1 VMHIPQGMAY
11 GMLAGVEPV
20 VGIYTAFSPVLI
32 YTILGTMPHVSM
44 GTFAVVSILVS
55 KPVLRLGGDP
65 EDIDG
70 EEVVVGGEEN
80 FTRLQVATAVTLGVG
95 IIQTCL
101 GLFRL
106 GSFSIL
112 LTDCLVSAF
121 SVGASFH
128 VFTSQLKHLLGIS
141 IPTISGPGRLI
152 FTYNALGLHLVD
164 VNLVSLAISVV
175 SILLLVLSDQA
186 VAPRLKGICNF
197 PLPSQLIVV
206 SLATLL
212 SHSLQL
218 SEVHNVRTIGDIGDI
233 PTGLPY
239 PTSPPL
245 SMLSQVLPE
254 CLPIA
259 VVAFSIGQGLGNLFG
274 SKHGYKVPPN
284 QELLAQGV
292 SNLLGSFMSCLPM
305 SGSLSRSLVQESSGC
320 KSLLTGLT
328 SAIFLLGVLLF
339 LGPIFQPLPICVLAA
354 IIVSSLT
361 GMFKKLT
368 DLTKYWEKG
377 SGDGLLWLFTFL
389 TTVFVDVDLG
399 LVVGIVLSLLLTL
412 ARGFSPSVIY
422 QRSSNVLY
430 VKGPLNYLTL
440 GFTKLLVEA
449 RLRHICKSFTGQ
461 RNTSVKL
468 EEGEGEGEV
477 PRSEDELLAEE
488 EEREALVLD
497 LSGLTH
503 LDKDGAGLVSWLEVY
518 LKENSGPQLGAIV
531 LSSSMQPL
539 LSSSSL
545 PLFTSLQRARMGL
558 EQKQVG
564 RQQVL

>member
-1 VMHIPQGMAY
+1 
-11 GMLAGVEPV
+11 
-20 VGIYTAFSPVLI
+20 
-32 YTILGTMPHVSM
+32 MPHVSM

-70 EEVVVGGEEN
+70 EEEVVEGGEN
-80 FTRLQVATAVTLGVG
+80 FTRVQVATAVTLGVG

-141 IPTISGPGRLI
+141 LPTISGPGRLVL
-152 FTYNALGLHLVD
+152 TYQALGQHLID
-164 VNLVSLAISVV
+164 ANMVSLTISFV
-175 SILLLVLSDQA
+175 SILLLLLSDMA
-186 VAPRLKGICNF
+186 VAPRLKGICDF
-197 PLPSQLIVV
+197 SLPSQLLVV
-206 SLATLL
+206 TLATSL
-212 SHSLQL
+212 SRPLQL
-218 SEVHNVRTIGDIGDI
+218 AEVHKVRTIQDIGDI
-233 PTGLPY
+233 PTGLPA
-239 PTSPPL
+239 PTPPTFSL
-245 SMLSQVLPE
+245 LSQVLPE

-259 VVAFSIGQGLGNLFG
+259 IVAFSIGQGLGNLFG

-292 SNLLGSFMSCLPM
+292 SNLVGSFMSCLPM

-328 SAIFLLGVLLF
+328 SAIFLLGVLLS

-361 GMFKKLT
+361 GMFIKLT
-368 DLTKYWEKG
+368 DLTKYWERG

-531 LSSSMQPL
+531 LPSSMQPL

-545 PLFTSLQRARMGL
+545 PLFTSFQRARMGS
-558 EQKQVG
+558 
-564 RQQVL
+564 

>member
-1 VMHIPQGMAY
+1 
-11 GMLAGVEPV
+11 MLL
-20 VGIYTAFSPVLI
+20 SQLD
-32 YTILGTMPHVSM
+32 
-44 GTFAVVSILVS
+44 
-55 KPVLRLGGDP
+55 R
-65 EDIDG
+65 
-70 EEVVVGGEEN
+70 
-80 FTRLQVATAVTLGVG
+80 
-95 IIQTCL
+95 
-101 GLFRL
+101 
-106 GSFSIL
+106 
-112 LTDCLVSAF
+112 
-121 SVGASFH
+121 
-128 VFTSQLKHLLGIS
+128 FTSDLDDGNLL
-141 IPTISGPGRLI
+141 
-152 FTYNALGLHLVD
+152 
-164 VNLVSLAISVV
+164 
-175 SILLLVLSDQA
+175 
-186 VAPRLKGICNF
+186 CNT
-197 PLPSQLIVV
+197 SQY
-206 SLATLL
+206 TL
-212 SHSLQL
+212 
-218 SEVHNVRTIGDIGDI
+218 N
-233 PTGLPY
+233 
-239 PTSPPL
+239 
-245 SMLSQVLPE
+245 
-254 CLPIA
+254 
-259 VVAFSIGQGLGNLFG
+259 QGLGNLFG

-284 QELLAQGV
+284 QVKAVVKLQFACACSILFLFQELLAQGV

-305 SGSLSRSLVQESSGC
+305 SGSLSRSLVQVVLLGIENSNFKTYLQESSGC

-339 LGPIFQPLPICVLAA
+339 LGPIFQVWLRKSCLQQSNITHFQPLPICVLAA

-368 DLTKYWEKG
+368 DLTKYWERG

-440 GFTKLLVEA
+440 GLTKLLVEA

>member
-1 VMHIPQGMAY
+1 M
-11 GMLAGVEPV
+11 
-20 VGIYTAFSPVLI
+20 VG
-32 YTILGTMPHVSM
+32 
-44 GTFAVVSILVS
+44 
-55 KPVLRLGGDP
+55 
-65 EDIDG
+65 E
-70 EEVVVGGEEN
+70 
-80 FTRLQVATAVTLGVG
+80 
-95 IIQTCL
+95 
-101 GLFRL
+101 
-106 GSFSIL
+106 
-112 LTDCLVSAF
+112 
-121 SVGASFH
+121 
-128 VFTSQLKHLLGIS
+128 
-141 IPTISGPGRLI
+141 
-152 FTYNALGLHLVD
+152 
-164 VNLVSLAISVV
+164 
-175 SILLLVLSDQA
+175 
-186 VAPRLKGICNF
+186 
-197 PLPSQLIVV
+197 
-206 SLATLL
+206 
-212 SHSLQL
+212 
-218 SEVHNVRTIGDIGDI
+218 
-233 PTGLPY
+233 
-239 PTSPPL
+239 
-245 SMLSQVLPE
+245 
-254 CLPIA
+254 
-259 VVAFSIGQGLGNLFG
+259 
-274 SKHGYKVPPN
+274 
-284 QELLAQGV
+284 
-292 SNLLGSFMSCLPM
+292 SCLLQSNM
-305 SGSLSRSLVQESSGC
+305 
-320 KSLLTGLT
+320 TH
-328 SAIFLLGVLLF
+328 
-339 LGPIFQPLPICVLAA
+339 FQPLPICVLAA

-368 DLTKYWEKG
+368 DLTKYWERG

-422 QRSSNVLY
+422 QRSSYVLY

-468 EEGEGEGEV
+468 EEGEGEV

-488 EEREALVLD
+488 EERDALVLD

-518 LKENSGPQLGAIV
+518 LKENSGPQLCAIV

>member
-233 PTGLPY
+233 PTGLPF

-245 SMLSQVLPE
+245 SLLSQVLPE

-292 SNLLGSFMSCLPM
+292 SNLVGSFMSCLPM

-368 DLTKYWEKG
+368 DLTKYWERG
-377 SGDGLLWLFTFL
+377 TGDGLLWLFTFL

-558 EQKQVG
+558 EPKQVG

>member
-1 VMHIPQGMAY
+1 MELSRKSQFVYFRETAHNEMLTNSVTEKSQIKENEPLDLTSETKSKGNGHKYEQIFFGEANVNKEDEEEEEEEEDEENDCVGLLGVAKDRLHRFSCLGFLLSLIPIISWLPRYKWRKDLPYDIVSGFTVAVMHIPQGMAY

-65 EDIDG
+65 EDIDS

-152 FTYNALGLHLVD
+152 YTYNALGLHLVD

-206 SLATLL
+206 SFATLL

-218 SEVHNVRTIGDIGDI
+218 SEVHNEDNRRYWRHSNRLAISN
-233 PTGLPY
+233 LA
-239 PTSPPL
+239 SPL
-245 SMLSQVLPE
+245 SARPGASRMSSYRRSCFLNWTG
-254 CLPIA
+254 
-259 VVAFSIGQGLGNLFG
+259 FGQPVWF
-274 SKHGYKVPPN
+274 
-284 QELLAQGV
+284 
-292 SNLLGSFMSCLPM
+292 
-305 SGSLSRSLVQESSGC
+305 
-320 KSLLTGLT
+320 
-328 SAIFLLGVLLF
+328 
-339 LGPIFQPLPICVLAA
+339 
-354 IIVSSLT
+354 
-361 GMFKKLT
+361 
-368 DLTKYWEKG
+368 
-377 SGDGLLWLFTFL
+377 
-389 TTVFVDVDLG
+389 
-399 LVVGIVLSLLLTL
+399 
-412 ARGFSPSVIY
+412 
-422 QRSSNVLY
+422 
-430 VKGPLNYLTL
+430 
-440 GFTKLLVEA
+440 
-449 RLRHICKSFTGQ
+449 
-461 RNTSVKL
+461 
-468 EEGEGEGEV
+468 
-477 PRSEDELLAEE
+477 
-488 EEREALVLD
+488 
-497 LSGLTH
+497 
-503 LDKDGAGLVSWLEVY
+503 
-518 LKENSGPQLGAIV
+518 
-531 LSSSMQPL
+531 
-539 LSSSSL
+539 
-545 PLFTSLQRARMGL
+545 
-558 EQKQVG
+558 
-564 RQQVL
+564 